1 MSKDKEAIA
10 KAPSGRPVRRTTG
23 TRNKFEYIN
32 KDPAYEYRVAVD
44 NDGTG
49 DRLADLKD
57 RGYELVP
64 SGIHRLGTGRV
75 DESSQEGSV
84 ETMNVGAGN
93 KGYLMRIKKEW
104 YEEDKKEKQKKT
116 DATELG
122 LKNPLND
129 GTLTGSISI
138 NEK

>member
-49 DRLADLKD
+49 DRIADLKD
-57 RGYELVP
+57 RGYEMVP
-64 SGIHRLGTGRV
+64 SGIHRLGTQRV
-75 DESSQEGSV
+75 DEASKDSSI
-84 ETMNVGAGN
+84 ETMNAGAGN
-93 KGYLMRIKKEW
+93 KGYLMRIQKDW
-104 YEEDKKEKQKKT
+104 YEEDKKEKAKRI
-116 DATELG
+116 DATEQG
-122 LKNPLND
+122 LKNPLTD